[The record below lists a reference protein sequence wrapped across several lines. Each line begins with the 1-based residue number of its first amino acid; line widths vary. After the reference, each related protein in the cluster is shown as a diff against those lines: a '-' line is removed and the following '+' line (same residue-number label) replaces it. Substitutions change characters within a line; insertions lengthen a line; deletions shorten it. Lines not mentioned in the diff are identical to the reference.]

1 MVEDEGLHITCIISD
16 SFLLWSQDVANKWRI
31 SRVSFWP
38 QSLTAFA
45 CSISL
50 PNIMAAYPNLD
61 LFKDEVYRSEA
72 CRVVNCIPGLPD
84 FAACRLPFLSL
95 GGDMNVKWLSHHL
108 RVQMERVNEPLCIIC
123 NTFPSLEEEVL
134 VHLKPP
140 LLSKPIFTL
149 GPLLPSA
156 FLGGQDDTS
165 DKGTGSSLFDED
177 EECMQWLDTQCP
189 RSVLYISLGS
199 FAVHNERDV
208 LEIAKGLEACNV
220 PFLWVIRSII
230 TAEITSALQKGQGK
244 VIKWAP
250 QLRVLSHDA
259 VGGFFT
265 HCGWNSTLESV
276 SLGVPVIGWPQMMDQ
291 NTNCWFQVEKLKVGL
306 RLELDTTWK
315 VGHEGVGKAVRAL
328 MQEEEGD
335 HMRARARNF
344 SSLAQHA
351 FKTSLGLNLDSF
363 VQAILTGHK
372 SVP

>member
-123 NTFPSLEEEVL
+123 NTFPLLKRSL
-134 VHLKPP
+134 
-140 LLSKPIFTL
+140 T
-149 GPLLPSA
+149 
-156 FLGGQDDTS
+156 
-165 DKGTGSSLFDED
+165 
-177 EECMQWLDTQCP
+177 
-189 RSVLYISLGS
+189 
-199 FAVHNERDV
+199 
-208 LEIAKGLEACNV
+208 
-220 PFLWVIRSII
+220 
-230 TAEITSALQKGQGK
+230 KGQGK

-372 SVP
+372 KYPKNKAKHQALAYAERVKLVCIERIKLVCVASSLLSYAESPII